1 VMSWM
6 FFPAYAP
13 KDDPVSEER
22 LKNEHRR

>member
-1 VMSWM
+1 M